1 MEEELKKLQKAIHK
15 GRLTESE
22 KASKRIG
29 RWLGRYVR
37 AEKLFEVE
45 LIKDSEGKLKDLSM
59 EYKKERVE
67 WAEKINGK
75 YLLRTNMTEREPK
88 KLWKMYMQ
96 LNQAETAFR
105 MSKSDLGLRP
115 IFHHREDRVQAH
127 IFICFL
133 ALAMW
138 KTLELWMDSKG
149 LGKSQEKIMKEFRE
163 IRSVDVIVPVKD
175 RASLRLRVIGKPD
188 MHVQILI
195 AKLGIKLPNRPIFLK
210 NVVENLRG

>member
-1 MEEELKKLQKAIHK
+1 
-15 GRLTESE
+15 
-22 KASKRIG
+22 
-29 RWLGRYVR
+29 
-37 AEKLFEVE
+37 
-45 LIKDSEGKLKDLSM
+45 
-59 EYKKERVE
+59 
-67 WAEKINGK
+67 
-75 YLLRTNMTEREPK
+75 
-88 KLWKMYMQ
+88 
-96 LNQAETAFR
+96 
-105 MSKSDLGLRP
+105 
-115 IFHHREDRVQAH
+115 
-127 IFICFL
+127 
-133 ALAMW
+133 MW